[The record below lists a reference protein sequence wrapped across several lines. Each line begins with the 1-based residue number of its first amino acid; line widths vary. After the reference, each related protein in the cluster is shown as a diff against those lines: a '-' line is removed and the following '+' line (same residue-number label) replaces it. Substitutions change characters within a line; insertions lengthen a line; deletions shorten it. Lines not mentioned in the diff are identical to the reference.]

1 MTLIEQVGRPV
12 EFLLVEDNPGDV
24 RLTREALKDSKVRNN
39 LNVLGDGISALAYL
53 RRDSPYENALR
64 PDIILLDLN
73 LPKMDGREVLSKI
86 KADRALRRI
95 PVVVITSSEA
105 EQDILRTYDLHV
117 NCYVTKPVDLDQF
130 IKVVQSIESF
140 WLTIVQLPMPDES
153 ESSSRD

>member
-1 MTLIEQVGRPV
+1 MARIEEVGRPV

-24 RLTREALKDSKVRNN
+24 RLTKEALKDSKVRNN
-39 LNVLGDGISALAYL
+39 LNVLRDGLSALAFL
-53 RRDSPYENALR
+53 RREAPYENAPR

-73 LPKMDGREVLSKI
+73 LPKMDGRELLSHI
-86 KADRALRRI
+86 KADPKLKRI

-130 IKVVQSIESF
+130 IKVVQSIETF
-140 WLTIVQLPMPDES
+140 WLTIVQLPLPDNS
-153 ESSSRD
+153 EA

>member
-1 MTLIEQVGRPV
+1 MARIEEVGRPV

-24 RLTREALKDSKVRNN
+24 RLTQEALKDSKVRNN
-39 LNVLGDGISALAYL
+39 LNVLGDGLSALAFL
-53 RRDSPYENALR
+53 RRQSPYENAPR

-73 LPKMDGREVLSKI
+73 LPKMDGRELLSHI
-86 KADRALRRI
+86 KADPKLKRI

-130 IKVVQSIESF
+130 IKVVQSIETF
-140 WLTIVQLPMPDES
+140 WLTIVQLPLPDSS
-153 ESSSRD
+153 EA